1 MCFNI
6 FNAISFPVL
15 VDFMVES
22 FATFLFVIIFGMT
35 YSGLASL
42 VETALAVG
50 LGAAVLIA
58 SEEADLNP
66 IVSMAVALSDPK
78 MGWKQLFTRV
88 LAQLLGAIIGG
99 LVSVTALRAEF
110 LDFSENATSTST
122 KALVFEIV
130 FSCFLVLVVLR
141 TREADIGAFTHGLC
155 YTVAI
160 FCGQKVFSGNPMIN
174 PATAIGLLTGSVGYS
189 KTSTDESYIW
199 LYLVG
204 PFIGALIA
212 VVIYQLTEYFSES
225 IKDDEEESAD
235 EDETTEYVGTT
246 VTTVVRP
253 AEHVQ
258 PKPQVVA
265 QQPMVNGYGQQP
277 AVNVHEPQKIVNTV
291 PRGTPV
297 QEYGQRTG
305 VTPVQA
311 YGQRTGGTRYT
322 TEMVNTGGQNRF
334 VQQPQYIR

>member
-212 VVIYQLTEYFSES
+212 VVIYQLTECFSES
-225 IKDDEEESAD
+225 TTDDEEESAD
-235 EDETTEYVGTT
+235 EDETTEFVHA
-246 VTTVVRP
+246 TVVKP
-253 AEHVQ
+253 AEQVQ
-258 PKPQVVA
+258 PKPQVIA
-265 QQPMVNGYGQQP
+265 QQPMVNGYVQKP
-277 AVNVHEPQKIVNTV
+277 VVNVQERRQVVNTV
-291 PRGTPV
+291 PRGIPV
-297 QEYGQRTG
+297 QEYD
-305 VTPVQA
+305 
-311 YGQRTGGTRYT
+311 QRTGGPRYT
-322 TEMVNTGGQNRF
+322 AEMVNTGAQNRY